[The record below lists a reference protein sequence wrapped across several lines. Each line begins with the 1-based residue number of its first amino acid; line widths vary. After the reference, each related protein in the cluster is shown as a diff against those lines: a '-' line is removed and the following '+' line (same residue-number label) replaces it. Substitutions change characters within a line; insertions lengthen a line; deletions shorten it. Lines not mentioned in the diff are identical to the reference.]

1 MVNATI
7 LPFPAA
13 GGVKA
18 PLRPSST
25 AAAGDDFAGAMD
37 GALEPSRP
45 ARRDATGARAPRRLD
60 AARPSES
67 ARNEAAASIRKAAN
81 PGKTVSGRARG
92 RGAGAGRAASPRRAG
107 DEAPTASSIMLAN
120 PMPPA
125 ALVDD
130 GRSGAVTPP
139 TAGNCRSLA
148 STTGDYRFSISVSIR
163 ISSETVIVFEFA

>member
-1 MVNATI
+1 MPRAQESSARS
-7 LPFPAA
+7 AA
-13 GGVKA
+13 GFLATLVV
-18 PLRPSST
+18 RRE
-25 AAAGDDFAGAMD
+25 AGA
-37 GALEPSRP
+37 AC
-45 ARRDATGARAPRRLD
+45 
-60 AARPSES
+60 
-67 ARNEAAASIRKAAN
+67 ASVVRGLTA
-81 PGKTVSGRARG
+81 SGRGRG

-163 ISSETVIVFEFA
+163 ISSETVIVFEFAW